1 MAEELVQDTF
11 VRLCKAAQRFDPALG
26 SARVFIFTI
35 ARRAAIDLLRRRSSR
50 PLTTA
55 GAAGQGEDGAE
66 SPMSEDQFDRLLLRL
81 DVRDALGALTDHH
94 REILELA
101 YDDDSR
107 SGRSP
112 NAWSYHLGR

>member
-1 MAEELVQDTF
+1 
-11 VRLCKAAQRFDPALG
+11 
-26 SARVFIFTI
+26 
-35 ARRAAIDLLRRRSSR
+35 
-50 PLTTA
+50 
-55 GAAGQGEDGAE
+55 
-66 SPMSEDQFDRLLLRL
+66 MSEDQFDRLLLRL